1 VNPVIY
7 EQPLNERMRT
17 LLRLEH
23 LFQQASYRLSG
34 ENTLWDSRAA
44 LDVLLD
50 IQNVL
55 ARNDVRSE
63 VLKELERHATRLTG
77 YERNPN
83 VDSNALR
90 VVLDELDGVI
100 DRLHAI
106 GGQIGQK
113 LKNNEFLNSVR
124 QRSSIAGGSC
134 GFDLPA
140 YHYWLQQAPEQ
151 RQRDL
156 LAWHHEY
163 DALRDAVY
171 LILRIIRQS
180 TPAQPVC
187 AEAGY
192 YQQSLDTNIP
202 YQLVRVILPQD
213 SRYFAEVSAG
223 KHRFTIRFMHMP
235 SMEQRPVQAEE
246 NVDFR
251 LACCVL

>member
-1 VNPVIY
+1 MNPVIY
-7 EQPLNERMRT
+7 EQPLNERIRT

-23 LFQQASYRLSG
+23 LFQQAAYRLAG
-34 ENTLWDSRAA
+34 EHSVWDSRAA
-44 LDVLLD
+44 LDSLLD
-50 IQNVL
+50 VQSVL

-63 VLKELERHATRLTG
+63 VLKELERHATRLTA

-83 VDSNALR
+83 VDTNALQE
-90 VVLDELDGVI
+90 VLAELDAVI

-113 LKNNEFLNSVR
+113 LKTNEFLNSVR
-124 QRSSIAGGSC
+124 QRSSIAGGTC

-140 YHYWLQQAPEQ
+140 YHYWLQQPAAQ
-151 RQRDL
+151 RQQDL
-156 LAWHHEY
+156 LGWHHEY

-180 TPAQPVC
+180 TPAKAHC

-192 YQQSLDTNIP
+192 YQQSLDTSIP
-202 YQLVRVILPQD
+202 YQLLRVIMPAD
-213 SRYFAEVSAG
+213 SPYFAEVSAG
-223 KHRFTIRFMHMP
+223 KHRFTIRFLQMP

-246 NVDFR
+246 DIDFH
-251 LACCVL
+251 LSCCVL